1 MIGNR
6 LVGAAL
12 AALLFTASSAA
23 ADYSG
28 RARVIDGDTF
38 SIRQQRI
45 RIAAIDACE
54 RDQTGSKNG
63 VIWNC
68 GIEAR
73 RFLARMID
81 GKHVRCVEVDR
92 DQYKRLVG
100 QCFID
105 NSDIGLEMVKAGKA
119 SLLLRY
125 LPRSHPIDL
134 DQYRRAEAR
143 ARQRGQGL
151 WGAQVESPS
160 SYRRSHSGN

>member
-1 MIGNR
+1 MNIR

-12 AALLFTASSAA
+12 AALLFTASAASA
-23 ADYSG
+23 DFLG
-28 RARVIDGDTF
+28 QARVIDGDTF

-54 RDQTGSKNG
+54 RDQTGFKNG
-63 VIWNC
+63 AIWRC

-73 RFLARMID
+73 RFLASLID
-81 GKHVRCVEVDR
+81 GKHVCCIEVDR

-100 QCFID
+100 QCFVD
-105 NSDIGLEMVKAGKA
+105 GSDIGLEMVKAGQA

-134 DQYRRAEAR
+134 SQYRQAEDR

>member
-1 MIGNR
+1 MNIR
-6 LVGAAL
+6 SVGAAL
-12 AALLFTASSAA
+12 AALLFTASAASA
-23 ADYSG
+23 DFSG
-28 RARVIDGDTF
+28 QARVIDGDTF

-105 NSDIGLEMVKAGKA
+105 NSDIGLEMVKAGQA

-134 DQYRRAEAR
+134 DQYRRAEAG

>member
-1 MIGNR
+1 M
-6 LVGAAL
+6 

-54 RDQTGSKNG
+54 RDQTGFKNG
-63 VIWNC
+63 AIWRC

-105 NSDIGLEMVKAGKA
+105 NSDIGLEMVKAGQA

-160 SYRRSHSGN
+160 SYRRSHSCN